1 MTDFLPKLYWRAVRG
16 GLPRASRDPYLGVRL
31 KMKLNPGRSDYNYS
45 IYLYLVVFVFSILFM
60 SSNIAAAQDDCL
72 ECHGDEELMG
82 ADEKGYEYSLYIDK
96 NAFENSV
103 HGDLDCQ
110 SCHDGILEL
119 PHDEQ
124 LPDVECGTCHE
135 QEKEDYQ
142 WHGHLKA
149 ADCLDAPCCSD
160 CHGTHNILRSD
171 NKLSKT
177 NPINLPR
184 TCARCHEDI
193 DLVEKYEI
201 LMKHPVEMFEN
212 SIHSQASLGGIYF
225 AATCNDCHSTEGTA
239 HKILSPGFSES
250 AINHFN
256 IPKTCGKCHKNIEK
270 DYWEGIHGKL
280 VIRGVTDSPVCTGC
294 HGEHG
299 ILSPRDPLSAVS
311 PTRLAEATCSPCHE
325 SARLNEKYGIS
336 TGRLRTWV
344 DSYHGLKSKAGDIT
358 VANCASCHG
367 AHRILPSSDSTSSVY
382 QDNLRTTCG
391 RCHPGISEA
400 LANTPIHGDPG
411 LGGTPIAGVVRK
423 IYILL
428 IFVIIGGMVLHWL
441 IDLRKELKN
450 VMDKKQV
457 RRMTFNEVWQHA
469 FLTVTFIALVITGF
483 SLRFS
488 EAWWVKLLFGRE
500 GGFPLRGIIH
510 RVSAVLFIL
519 TAIWHLFYLYTKR
532 GRRFLKDMLPVKLDF
547 KHLNQL
553 VSHNL
558 GFKGNRPRFGRF
570 SYIEKAEYWA
580 LVWGTVIMIITGIFL
595 WFDNYAVKLFP
606 KGVLDVMLVI
616 HYYEAWLATL
626 AVLIWHLYAVIFNPS
641 AYPMNPAWLTG
652 KMPVDLQKHEH
663 PEDKTA
669 IEDSESKDAKIKQPN
684 KSHLLK

>member
-1 MTDFLPKLYWRAVRG
+1 MTVFLPKLYCRTIGDMLSQA
-16 GLPRASRDPYLGVRL
+16 LRDLFSGERL
-31 KMKLNPGRSDYNYS
+31 KMKKNLDRPDQDYRMHLYS
-45 IYLYLVVFVFSILFM
+45 LIIISILFIIP
-60 SSNIAAAQDDCL
+60 SSSIAQDDCL
-72 ECHGDEELMG
+72 ECHGDKELTGVDNM
-82 ADEKGYEYSLYIDK
+82 GYEYSLYVDK
-96 NAFENSV
+96 DIFDKSV

-110 SCHDGILEL
+110 SCHEGILEL
-119 PHDEQ
+119 PHEEQ
-124 LPDVECGTCHE
+124 LPKVKCGTCHE
-135 QEKEDYQ
+135 QEDEEYQ

-149 ADCLDAPCCSD
+149 IDCVDAPCCSD
-160 CHGTHNILRSD
+160 CHGKHDILRSD

-177 NPINLPR
+177 NPLNLPR
-184 TCARCHEDI
+184 TCGRCHEDI

-212 SIHSQASLGGIYF
+212 SIHGQASLGGIYF

-239 HKILSPGFSES
+239 HKILSPGFAES

-256 IPKTCGKCHKNIEK
+256 IPRTCGKCHKNIEK

-280 VIRGVTDSPVCTGC
+280 VLRGVTDSPVCTGC

-299 ILSPRDPLSAVS
+299 ILSPRDPRSAVS

-367 AHRILPSSDSTSSVY
+367 AHRILPSSDSTSSVNKE
-382 QDNLRTTCG
+382 NLQTTCG
-391 RCHPGISEA
+391 NCHPGISEA
-400 LANTPIHGDPG
+400 VAKTPIHGDPG
-411 LGGTPIAGVVRK
+411 LGGTPVAGIVRHL
-423 IYILL
+423 YIFI
-428 IFVIIGGMVLHWL
+428 IFIVIGGMVLHWL

-450 VMDKKQV
+450 VMERNQV
-457 RRMTFNEVWQHA
+457 RRMNLNEVWQHA
-469 FLTVTFIALVITGF
+469 FLTVTFIVLVITGF

-488 EAWWVKLLFGRE
+488 EAWWVKLLFGHE

-510 RVSAVLFIL
+510 RVAAVLLII
-519 TAIWHLFYLYTKR
+519 TALWHLFYLNSRR
-532 GRRFLKDMLPVKLDF
+532 GRQFLKDILPAKTDIQ
-547 KHLNQL
+547 HLKQL
-553 VSHNL
+553 VVYNL
-558 GFKGNRPRFGRF
+558 GIGKSKPRFGRF
-570 SYIEKAEYWA
+570 SYVEKAEYWA
-580 LVWGTVIMIITGIFL
+580 LVWGTVIMIITGFFL

-626 AVLIWHLYAVIFNPS
+626 AILIWHLYAVIFNPS
-641 AYPMNPAWLTG
+641 AYPMNPSWLTG
-652 KMPVDLQKHEH
+652 KMPVEMHRHEH
-663 PEDKTA
+663 PAEGSAYT
-669 IEDSESKDAKIKQPN
+669 DSESIVKKEPEKSKQ
-684 KSHLLK
+684 LKE